1 MATSTTVIDLIFNGV
16 DKTGAASAA
25 VLKNLDNFANSAKNI
40 TQPVADFTAA
50 ATKLEAGI
58 LGVGASVVAFSVK
71 VASDFDSAFREM
83 TTLFQASGQ
92 DVAKFRADIQ
102 DYASTSTQSIDDIG
116 KSLLAAVGTGIKYG
130 ESLGLVAKAEKLS
143 VATRADLEGTTK
155 VLVSTMNAYGM
166 ETSDIDKISD
176 LFFRTIAD
184 GNIKMDDLSKYLAN
198 VTPNAKIAGVSL
210 DELLAAIATLTTAG
224 AEPSTAIDALNS
236 AISNI
241 IGPSVQAQKLAAELG
256 IEFNATGLKSK
267 GFAGLLAEVGKA
279 TGGSAEQLKIL
290 FGDMNGFSAV
300 ASLTGAQADKF
311 AESITNMGK
320 ATGGVDE
327 ALGKMVG
334 SLENSTAVMSNA
346 MTALLT
352 AIGTPLLD
360 EVGGISKAIADIF
373 NSIGASVKDGELG
386 GLVAFIDSILD
397 DIQAAFQE
405 VAKNIPEALGK
416 ANLTP
421 FKDGI
426 NAVVDALKSLF
437 GNIDIT
443 TVDGLRKA
451 IELAGTAFLGLSNY
465 VSGVIQ
471 SFRPLFDALTNAA
484 QGAGTLDTSF
494 LTLAGNIGGALTQV
508 NLFMPALDAL
518 IALMAVNAGV
528 GIVSGLTAMATTMP
542 LLIPLAQALGATLAA
557 AFAYKELDKLVQAFR
572 DLYDAQNKLN
582 ESSKQTASVQKVTN
596 DVLADFS
603 KNTGF
608 VVKNLDEAEAL
619 IKSGAVA
626 WDSATNKYVEASKA
640 QKEVAASTEKLTG
653 LTDKEI
659 EAQIK
664 NATAVGNARKS
675 AEELAQKK
683 KDLSAVMVE
692 KVVPVFDAA
701 TGKIVG
707 YEKQLVKVAA
717 GSKDA
722 ATGQQLAAGAIKKSA
737 EEAAK
742 AEEATRK
749 WNQEVQKM
757 QHVEKLALIEAQ
769 SKVTT
774 AQIEADAEKTV
785 AAFDSINVGIKSTGD
800 TLTGLVGSLKDLDG
814 LDKLKVQ
821 DLLDD
826 ENRRRDEAFKSQQ
839 KLIDAQIRDMDARSS
854 ALNRGD
860 ALIKIQGDGLKP
872 HLEAFMWEILRT
884 IQVRVNA
891 DGFKML
897 LGA

>member
-1 MATSTTVIDLIFNGV
+1 MAASTTVIDLIFNGV

-71 VASDFDSAFREM
+71 VASDFDSVFREL
-83 TTLFQASGQ
+83 TTLFDASTGET
-92 DVAKFRADIQ
+92 AKFRDDIQ
-102 DYASTSTQSIDDIG
+102 EYASTSTQSIEKIG
-116 KSLLAAVGTGIKYG
+116 QSLLAAVGTGIKYS

-210 DELLAAIATLTTAG
+210 EELLAAIATLTSAG
-224 AEPSTAIDALNS
+224 VNPSTAIDSLNS

-241 IGPSVQAQKLAAELG
+241 IGPSEQAAKLAAELG

-267 GFAGLLAEVGKA
+267 GFAGLLADVAKA
-279 TGGSAEQLKIL
+279 TGGSAEQMKIL

-320 ATGGVDE
+320 ATGGVD
-327 ALGKMVG
+327 AAFAKMKD
-334 SLENSTAVMSNA
+334 SLENSTAVIENSMH
-346 MTALLT
+346 ALLNK
-352 AIGTPLLD
+352 IGTPLLD

-373 NSIGASVKDGELG
+373 NSLGASVKDGNLG
-386 GLVAFIDSILD
+386 GLVEFIEGILD
-397 DIQAAFQE
+397 DIETAFQA
-405 VAKNIPEALGK
+405 VAKNIPKALEESD
-416 ANLTP
+416 LTP

-426 NAVVDALKSLF
+426 NAVLKALKDLF
-437 GNIDIT
+437 GSIDLT
-443 TVDGLRKA
+443 TVEGLRKG
-451 IELAGTAFLGLSNY
+451 IELAGSAFLGLSNY
-465 VSGVIQ
+465 VSGVIN
-471 SFRPLFDALTNAA
+471 SFKPLLDALTKAA
-484 QGAGTLDTSF
+484 TEAGGLDKSF
-494 LTLAGNIGGALTQV
+494 FDLAGKIGGALTQV
-508 NLFMPALDAL
+508 NLFLPALDAL

-542 LLIPLAQALGATLAA
+542 GLIPLAQALGVALAA

-582 ESSKQTASVQKVTN
+582 ESTKQTASVQKVTN

-626 WDSATNKYVEASKA
+626 WDSATKKYVEASKA
-640 QKEVAASTEKLTG
+640 QKEVAASTENLTG

-664 NATAVGNARKS
+664 NATAAGNARRVT
-675 AEELAQKK
+675 EELAQKK
-683 KDLSAVMVE
+683 ADLAAVMVE

-707 YEKQLVKVAA
+707 YEKQLVKLEA
-717 GSKDA
+717 GSKKA
-722 ATGQQLAAGAIKKSA
+722 KEQQALAAGAIKKSA

-757 QHVEKLALIEAQ
+757 QHVEKLAIIEAQ
-769 SKVTT
+769 SKITT
-774 AQIEADAEKTV
+774 AQIEADAEKTI
-785 AAFDSINVGIKSTGD
+785 AAFESINTSIESTGT
-800 TLTGLVGSLKDLDG
+800 TLTKLVDSMKGLDG

-821 DLLDD
+821 KLID
-826 ENRRRDEAFKSQQ
+826 EENERRRQAFDMQK
-839 KLIDAQIRDMDARSS
+839 KLIDAQIEEMKARTS
-854 ALNRGD
+854 AMNRGD

>member
-1 MATSTTVIDLIFNGV
+1 MAASTTVIDLIFNGV

-25 VLKNLDNFANSAKNI
+25 VLKNLENFSKGAKDL
-40 TQPVADFTAA
+40 TQPVADFTATA
-50 ATKLEAGI
+50 AKLEAGI

-71 VASDFDSAFREM
+71 VASDFDTTFREL
-83 TTLFQASGQ
+83 TTLFDATSG
-92 DVAKFRADIQ
+92 DTAKFRDDIQ
-102 DYASTSTQSIDDIG
+102 EYASTSTQSIEKIG
-116 KSLLAAVGTGIKYG
+116 QSLLAAVGTGIKYS
-130 ESLGLVAKAEKLS
+130 ESLDLVAKAEKLS

-210 DELLAAIATLTTAG
+210 EELLAAIATLTTSG
-224 AEPSTAIDALNS
+224 VNPSTAIDALNS

-241 IGPSVQAQKLAAELG
+241 IGPSEQAKKLAAELG

-267 GFAGLLAEVGKA
+267 GFAGLLDDVRKA

-311 AESITNMGK
+311 AESIDNMGK

-327 ALGKMVG
+327 AFNKMKDSVEG
-334 SLENSTAVMSNA
+334 STAIMQNA

-352 AIGTPLLD
+352 KIGTPLLD

-373 NSIGASVKDGELG
+373 NSLGASVKDGNLG
-386 GLVAFIDSILD
+386 GLVEFIESVLD
-397 DIQAAFQE
+397 DIEAAFQA
-405 VAKNIPEALGK
+405 VAKNILGALEK
-416 ANLTP
+416 ADLTP

-426 NAVVDALKSLF
+426 NAVLKALKDLF
-437 GNIDIT
+437 GNIDLT
-443 TVDGLRKA
+443 TVEGLRKG
-451 IELAGTAFLGLSNY
+451 IELAGSAFLSLSNY
-465 VSGVIQ
+465 VAGVIK
-471 SFRPLFDALTNAA
+471 SFKPLLDALTNAA
-484 QGAGTLDTSF
+484 TKAGGLDQSF
-494 LTLAGNIGGALTQV
+494 FDLAGKIGGALTQL
-508 NLFMPALDAL
+508 NLFLPALNAL
-518 IALMAVNAGV
+518 IPLMAVNASV
-528 GIVSGLTAMATTMP
+528 GIVSGLAAMATTMP
-542 LLIPLAQALGATLAA
+542 LLIPLASALGATLAA
-557 AFAYKELDKLVQAFR
+557 AFAYKELDRLVQAFK

-582 ESSKQTASVQKVTN
+582 ESTKQTGAVQKVTN
-596 DVLADFS
+596 DVLADFA

-608 VVKNLDEAEAL
+608 VVKSLDEAEAL

-640 QKEVAASTEKLTG
+640 QKEVADSTEKLTG
-653 LTDKEI
+653 LTDQEI

-664 NATAVGNARKS
+664 NATAVGNARRVT
-675 AEELAQKK
+675 EELAQKK
-683 KDLSAVMVE
+683 ADLAAVMVE

-707 YEKQLVKVAA
+707 YEKKLVQVAA
-717 GSKDA
+717 GSKEA
-722 ATGQQLAAGAIKKSA
+722 AAQQAMTAGAIKKSA
-737 EEAAK
+737 EEAKK

-749 WNQEVQKM
+749 WNEEVQKM

-769 SKVTT
+769 SKITT

-785 AAFDSINVGIKSTGD
+785 AAFESINAGIQSTGE
-800 TLTGLVGSLKDLDG
+800 TISKLVGELAGLDG
-814 LDKLKVQ
+814 LDKVKVWDIIEEEMKLRQ
-821 DLLDD
+821 QEFALQKDLV
-826 ENRRRDEAFKSQQ
+826 QQ
-839 KLIDAQIRDMDARSS
+839 QIALMKAKVS
-854 ALNRGD
+854 AMQKGE
-860 ALIKIQGDGLKP
+860 ALIKIEGDGLKP

-884 IQVRVNA
+884 IQTRVNA
-891 DGFKML
+891 DGLDML

>member
-1 MATSTTVIDLIFNGV
+1 MAASTTVIDLIFNGV

-71 VASDFDSAFREM
+71 VASDFDGAFRQM
-83 TTLFQASGQ
+83 TTLFQASSE
-92 DVAKFRADIQ
+92 DTAKFRADIQ
-102 DYASTSTQSIDDIG
+102 DYASTSTKSIEDIG
-116 KSLLAAVGTGIKYG
+116 QSLLAAIGSGVKYS
-130 ESLGLVAKAEKLS
+130 ESLDLIKKAEQLA
-143 VATRADLEGTTK
+143 VATRADLKGTTE
-155 VLVSTMNAYGM
+155 VLVSTLNAYGLTT
-166 ETSDIDKISD
+166 EDADRVSGV
-176 LFFRTIAD
+176 FFKTIAD
-184 GNIKMDDLSKYLAN
+184 GKIEMDDLSQYLAN
-198 VTPNAKIAGVSL
+198 LTPISSAAGVSI
-210 DELLAAIATLTTAG
+210 EEVGAAVATLTASG
-224 AEPSTAIDALNS
+224 VQPSTAIDSLRS
-236 AISNI
+236 AMSNI
-241 IGPSVQAQKLAAELG
+241 IKPSEQAAKLAAELG
-256 IEFNATGLKSK
+256 IEFDATALKTK
-267 GFAGLLAEVGKA
+267 GFKGVLDDVAKA
-279 TGGSAEQLKIL
+279 TGGSTEKMALL
-290 FGDMNGFSAV
+290 FGDFTGLSSV
-300 ASLTGAQADKF
+300 LTLTGPQADKF
-311 AESITNMGK
+311 AESLKGMGNT
-320 ATGGVDE
+320 TGLVAE
-327 ALGKMVG
+327 AFGKMVG
-334 SLENSTAVMSNA
+334 SLGNSTAVMSNA

-360 EVGGISKAIADIF
+360 EVGGISTAIANIF
-373 NSIGASVKDGELG
+373 NSLGASVKDGNLG
-386 GLVAFIDSILD
+386 GLVDFIDSILD
-397 DIQAAFQE
+397 DIEAAFQE
-405 VAKNIPEALGK
+405 VAKNIPEALEK
-416 ANLTP
+416 ADFKP

-426 NAVVDALKSLF
+426 NAVVTALKDLF
-437 GNIDIT
+437 GGIDLT
-443 TVDGLRKA
+443 TVDGLRNG
-451 IELAGTAFLGLSNY
+451 IGLAGTAFLNLSNY
-465 VSGVIQ
+465 VAGVVK
-471 SFRPLFDALTNAA
+471 SFKPLLDVLTNAA
-484 QGAGTLDTSF
+484 TEAGGLDKSF
-494 LTLAGNIGGALTQV
+494 FELAGKIGGALTQV
-508 NLFMPALDAL
+508 NLFLPALNAL

-557 AFAYKELDKLVQAFR
+557 AFAYKELDKLVQAFK

-582 ESSKQTASVQKVTN
+582 ESTKQTASVQKVTN
-596 DVLADFS
+596 DVLADFA

-608 VVKNLDEAEAL
+608 VVKSLDEAEAL

-683 KDLSAVMVE
+683 ADLASVMVE

-707 YEKQLVKVAA
+707 YEKQLVKLAA
-717 GSKDA
+717 GSKEA
-722 ATGQQLAAGAIKKSA
+722 KEQQALAAGAIKKSA

-757 QHVEKLALIEAQ
+757 QHVEKLAIIEAQ

-785 AAFDSINVGIKSTGD
+785 AAFESINTSIESTGT
-800 TLTGLVGSLKDLDG
+800 TLTKLVDSMKGLDG

-821 DLLDD
+821 KLID
-826 ENRRRDEAFKSQQ
+826 EENERRRQAFDMQK
-839 KLIDAQIRDMDARSS
+839 KLIDAQIEEMKARTS
-854 ALNRGD
+854 AMNRGD